1 MNYVLL
7 SFVLD
12 IHIAFEYAK
21 EIDQSGLMYLSLL
34 RPSSK
39 KKQRFPNFDESKYC
53 IFFFVDEFDRE
64 AKSSIHCGV

>member
-21 EIDQSGLMYLSLL
+21 EIDQSVLMYLSLL

-39 KKQRFPNFDESKYC
+39 KKQMFPNFDESRYC
-53 IFFFVDEFDRE
+53 IFFVDEFDRE